1 MSWFSTLFGGGAQG
15 ASKLVDSIGV
25 AFDNVVTSDEER
37 LVLANAMA
45 KIKQEPARLQV
56 MLNALDAK
64 GNWFNSGWRPSIGW
78 VCSVSLAMYFVPQY
92 AIAAAVWVK
101 ACAVSKW
108 TELPP
113 YPVSSDAVM
122 ELTLAMLGMAV
133 IRSAEKMSGV
143 ARK

>member
-1 MSWFSTLFGGGAQG
+1 MSWLSALFGGGAQG

-37 LVLANAMA
+37 QVLANAMA

-78 VCSVSLAMYFVPQY
+78 VCSISLAMYFVPQY

-101 ACAVSKW
+101 ACAVSGW